1 MTYRR
6 LFIECHPID
15 RETVLEP
22 LVASYPQGMLKLAE
36 DEQRVGSQIE
46 ARHVSSIEAN
56 TKAKSSFADVSA
68 VT

>member
-1 MTYRR
+1 
-6 LFIECHPID
+6 
-15 RETVLEP
+15 VLEP